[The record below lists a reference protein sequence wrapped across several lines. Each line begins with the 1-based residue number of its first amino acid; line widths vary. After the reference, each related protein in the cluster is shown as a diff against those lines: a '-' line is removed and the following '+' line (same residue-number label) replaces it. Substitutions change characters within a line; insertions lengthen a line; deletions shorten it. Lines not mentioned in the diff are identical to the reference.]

1 MDMTLLWEGLLRPM
15 LRLVAGLA
23 LGLLIANMLE
33 ALRWTR
39 HLAKLAAPLARWA
52 HMGEVAAASFSLSF
66 VSAASSSALLAE
78 AYDNGELSRKE
89 LILANLFNSLPAYL
103 LHTPTIFFLTWP
115 VLGFPALVYVGLT
128 LLAAAGRTALTVVVA
143 RLCLPLRARV
153 WDGMSSG
160 ENGEAVP
167 CSAARETLGFC
178 RRPSSVAGDES
189 QGQRWQQALH
199 KAWAR
204 FVRRLP
210 KLVYFTVP
218 VYVLMFAL
226 QHYGYFALFEAW
238 MSEHAGF
245 LSFIKP
251 QAMGIVLLHIAAELG
266 AALSA
271 AGSVLHSGA
280 LSVPDIVLAL
290 LVGNILSTPMRAIR
304 HQFPSY
310 AGYFRPSMALLLI
323 VANQGLRALSLIVMT
338 IIYYFS

>member
-1 MDMTLLWEGLLRPM
+1 MDAALLWDGLMRPM

-23 LGLLIANMLE
+23 LGLLLANMLE

-39 HLAKLAAPLARWA
+39 YLARLASPLARMA

-78 AYDNGELSRKE
+78 AYDNKELTRKE

-128 LLAAAGRTALTVVVA
+128 LLAAAGRTVFTVFLA
-143 RLCLPLRARV
+143 RLCLPARSTA
-153 WDGMSSG
+153 WAEQTGDG
-160 ENGEAVP
+160 AP
-167 CSAARETLGFC
+167 CSIARETLGLC
-178 RRPSSVAGDES
+178 RINTQIEEES
-189 QGQRWQQALH
+189 AATRWQAALR

-204 FVRRLP
+204 FLRRLP

-218 VYVLMFAL
+218 VYVVMFLL
-226 QHYGYFALFEAW
+226 QQYGYFALFEAW
-238 MSEHAGF
+238 MAEHASFFSF
-245 LSFIKP
+245 LKP
-251 QAMGIVLLHIAAELG
+251 QAMGIVLLHLAAELG

-271 AGSVLHSGA
+271 AGSVLHTGA
-280 LSVPDIVLAL
+280 LSVPDVVLAL

-310 AGYFRPSMALLLI
+310 AGYFRPTMALMLI
-323 VANQGLRALSLIVMT
+323 VANQGLRALSLVLMT
-338 IIYYFS
+338 LLYYFIVIHG

>member
-1 MDMTLLWEGLLRPM
+1 MEIALLWEGLLRPM

-23 LGLLIANMLE
+23 LGLLIANVLE

-39 HLAKLAAPLARWA
+39 HLAKLAAPLARTA

-78 AYDNGELSRKE
+78 AYDKGELSRKE

-128 LLAAAGRTALTVVVA
+128 LLAAAGRTGLTIVVA
-143 RLCLPLRARV
+143 RCCLPARAQA
-153 WDGMSSG
+153 WDGPQALAEG
-160 ENGEAVP
+160 AP
-167 CSAARETLGFC
+167 CSTARETLGFC
-178 RRPSSVAGDES
+178 HRHSENSLEDSRGE
-189 QGQRWQQALH
+189 RWHKALH
-199 KAWAR
+199 KAWTR

-218 VYVLMFAL
+218 VYVLMFFL

-238 MSEHAGF
+238 MTEHAGF

-280 LSVPDIVLAL
+280 LTVPDVVLAL

-304 HQFPSY
+304 HQFPAY
-310 AGYFRPSMALLLI
+310 AGYFRPGMALLLI
-323 VANQGLRALSLIVMT
+323 VANQGLRALSLILMT

>member
-1 MDMTLLWEGLLRPM
+1 MDTMVLWEGLVRPM
-15 LRLVAGLA
+15 LRLVTGLA
-23 LGLLIANMLE
+23 LGLLVANVLE

-39 HLAKLAAPLARWA
+39 YLARLAAPLARTA

-78 AYDNGELSRKE
+78 AYESGEMTRRE
-89 LILANLFNSLPAYL
+89 LVLANLFNSLPAYL

-128 LLAAAGRTALTVVVA
+128 LLAAAGRTCLTVVVA
-143 RLCLPLRARV
+143 RLWLSGREWAPV
-153 WDGMSSG
+153 TGDGPQCTT
-160 ENGEAVP
+160 AK
-167 CSAARETLGFC
+167 ETLGLC
-178 RRPSSVAGDES
+178 RVNPDAVDTAPH
-189 QGQRWQQALH
+189 RWRTALR

-204 FVRRLP
+204 FLRRLP
-210 KLVYFTVP
+210 KLIYFTVP
-218 VYVLMFAL
+218 VYITMYLL

-238 MSEHAGF
+238 MTEHAGF

-271 AGSVLHSGA
+271 AGSILHTGA
-280 LSVPDIVLAL
+280 LSVQDVVLAL

-310 AGYFRPSMALLLI
+310 AGYFKPAMALLLI
-323 VANQGLRALSLIVMT
+323 VVNQGLRAASLVVVT

>member
-1 MDMTLLWEGLLRPM
+1 MDAALLWDGLLRPM
-15 LRLVAGLA
+15 LRLVTGLA
-23 LGLLIANMLE
+23 LGLLLANMLE

-39 HLAKLAAPLARWA
+39 YLARLASPLARMA

-78 AYDNGELSRKE
+78 AYESKELSRKE

-128 LLAAAGRTALTVVVA
+128 LLAAAGRTLFTVLVA
-143 RLCLPLRARV
+143 RLCLPARSEAWAV
-153 WDGMSSG
+153 AAADGSQ
-160 ENGEAVP
+160 
-167 CSAARETLGFC
+167 CSAARETLGLC
-178 RRPSSVAGDES
+178 HVNPQIEEEKASL
-189 QGQRWQQALH
+189 RWQAALA
-199 KAWAR
+199 KAWTR
-204 FVRRLP
+204 FLRRLP

-218 VYVLMFAL
+218 VYVSMFLL
-226 QHYGYFALFEAW
+226 QHYDYFALFEQW
-238 MSEHAGF
+238 LTEHAGF

-271 AGSVLHSGA
+271 AGSVLHTGA
-280 LSVPDIVLAL
+280 LSVQDVVLAL

-304 HQFPSY
+304 HQFPAY
-310 AGYFRPSMALLLI
+310 AGYFRPAMALVLI
-323 VANQGLRALSLIVMT
+323 VANQGLRALSLILIT
-338 IIYYFS
+338 ICYYFS